1 MTYFNEF
8 GQGRV
13 GFRTPSSG
21 GGGNTPSYLL
31 DTYSGAAVAYSLR
44 KLRNDYTGSAIT
56 VRRSSDNT
64 SQNIGFDANGNLD
77 TTSLLSFVGAG
88 NGFVSVWFDQSGNG
102 NNAFQIT
109 ASQQP
114 LIVSNGTVTTNGGKP
129 VIRTAQGKGF
139 LINQIN
145 LGTTHSMF
153 AVIDWLSSNREYF
166 GSFGNSH
173 AFYQV
178 DGEYRASGSTTRT
191 NASFTLNRFLG
202 VLLRTNSNLQY
213 YQNSATLGSAF
224 TLGSN
229 ASFILSNLIGED
241 YTWGFSGDQQEAIIY
256 PTNVL
261 TNRAGIESNIN
272 TYYSIY

>member
-1 MTYFNEF
+1 M
-8 GQGRV
+8 
-13 GFRTPSSG
+13 
-21 GGGNTPSYLL
+21 
-31 DTYSGAAVAYSLR
+31 A
-44 KLRNDYTGSAIT
+44 
-56 VRRSSDNT
+56 
-64 SQNIGFDANGNLD
+64 
-77 TTSLLSFVGAG
+77 FVGAG
-88 NGFVSVWFDQSGNG
+88 NGFVSIWYDQSGNG

-129 VIRTAQGKGF
+129 VIRTDQATGF

-153 AVIDWLSSNREYF
+153 AVIDWISSHREYF

-213 YQNSATLGSAF
+213 YQNSVTLGSAF
-224 TLGSN
+224 NLGSN
-229 ASFILSNLIGED
+229 ASFILSNLVGED
-241 YTWGFSGDQQEAIIY
+241 YNWGFAGDQQEAIIY

-261 TNRAGIESNIN
+261 TNRTGIESNIN
-272 TYYSIY
+272 SYYSIY

>member
-1 MTYFNEF
+1 MT
-8 GQGRV
+8 QTKV
-13 GFRTPSSG
+13 GFKPYVATTTAPK
-21 GGGNTPSYLL
+21 LL
-31 DTYSGAAVAYSLR
+31 DIYTNSAGAYSLR
-44 KLRNDYTGSAIT
+44 KLRTAYTGYAIT

-64 SQNIGFDANGNLD
+64 SQDIGFDVNGNLD
-77 TTSLLSFVGAG
+77 TTTLLSFVGAG
-88 NGFVSVWFDQSGNG
+88 NGYVSRWYDQSGNG

-129 VIRTAQGKGF
+129 VIRTAQGTGF

-153 AVIDWLSSNREYF
+153 AVIDWISGQKEYF
-166 GSFGNSH
+166 GSFGNSW
-173 AFYQV
+173 AFYQL
-178 DGEYRASGSTTRT
+178 DGEYRASGSVTRT

-213 YQNSATLGSAF
+213 YQNSVTLGSAF
-224 TLGSN
+224 NLGSN
-229 ASFILSNLIGED
+229 ASFILSNLVGED
-241 YTWGFSGDQQEAIIY
+241 YNWGFAGDQQEAIIY

-272 TYYSIY
+272 SYYSIY

>member
-8 GQGRV
+8 GQARLGW
-13 GFRTPSSG
+13 RTSAG
-21 GGGNTPSYLL
+21 GGGGTPLLL
-31 DTYSGAAVAYSLR
+31 DTYSGATVAYSLR
-44 KLRNDYTGSAIT
+44 KLSTTYTGNAIMI
-56 VRRSSDNT
+56 RRSSDNT
-64 SQNIGFDANGNLD
+64 STNIGFKADGTLD
-77 TTSLLSFVGAG
+77 TTTLLSFVGAG
-88 NGFVSVWFDQSGNG
+88 NGFVTKWYDQSGNG
-102 NNAFQIT
+102 RDAFQT
-109 ASQQP
+109 TDSRQP
-114 LIVSNGTVTTNGGKP
+114 LIVSGGTVTTNGGKP
-129 VIRTAQGKGF
+129 VIRTASGTGF

-153 AVIDWLSSNREYF
+153 AVIDWLTSNKEYF
-166 GSFGNSH
+166 GSFANSH

-178 DGEYRASGSTTRT
+178 DGEYRASGSMTRT

-241 YTWGFSGDQQEAIIY
+241 YNWGFQGDQQEAIIY
-256 PTNVL
+256 PTNVSS
-261 TNRAGIESNIN
+261 NRTGIESNIN